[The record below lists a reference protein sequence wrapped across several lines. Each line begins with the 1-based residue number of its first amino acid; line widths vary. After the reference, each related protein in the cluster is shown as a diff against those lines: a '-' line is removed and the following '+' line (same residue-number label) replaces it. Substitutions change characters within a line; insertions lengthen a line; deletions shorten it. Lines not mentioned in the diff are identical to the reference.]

1 MSHART
7 TLARACEPKPIG
19 EDIMNDA
26 TKRAGT
32 GALAHMLSHVMA
44 VTALLVIAVC
54 VFYVR

>member
-1 MSHART
+1 MPEPLWPAPR
-7 TLARACEPKPIG
+7 EPKPIG

-26 TKRAGT
+26 TKRASGGT
-32 GALAHMLSHVMA
+32 LAHMLSHVMA

>member
-1 MSHART
+1 MPEPLW
-7 TLARACEPKPIG
+7 LAPSELKPTG

-26 TKRAGT
+26 TKRASTGT
-32 GALAHMLSHVMA
+32 LAHMLSHVMA